1 MQYLT
6 FHKFISQDVLIITYY
21 MMALLIPIFLWQ
33 GRKYVLEKIP
43 FLRTKASQLK
53 FQDKMKLW
61 LSFFLLFLCM
71 ELCLRMVFEAMI
83 GYFDMHNYLYEISHL
98 LRK

>member
-6 FHKFISQDVLIITYY
+6 FNKFISQDVLIITYY
-21 MMALLIPIFLWQ
+21 IMALLIPIFLWQ
-33 GRKYVLEKIP
+33 GRKYVVEKIP
-43 FLRTKASQLK
+43 LIRSKVSQLR

-61 LSFFLLFLCM
+61 LSFFLLFFCM